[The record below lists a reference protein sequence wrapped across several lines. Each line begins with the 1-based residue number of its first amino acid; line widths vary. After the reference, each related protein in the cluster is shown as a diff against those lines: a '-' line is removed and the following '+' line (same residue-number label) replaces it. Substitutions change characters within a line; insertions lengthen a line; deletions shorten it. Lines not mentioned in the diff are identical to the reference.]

1 MLKSPIKLFA
11 NRINLYILKLKLDSI
26 ALWFATRH
34 PETSLLVKSFIWFV
48 VAYAL
53 SPIDL
58 IPDFIPLFGLLDD
71 LILLAITVNF
81 AVRLIPIR
89 VLDRCR
95 ALAQQ
100 WFDKQKKHPTVF
112 YGVFIIIFIW
122 ICLAL
127 IIYDYYL

>member
-11 NRINLYILKLKLDSI
+11 KRINLYILKLKLDSI

-71 LILLAITVNF
+71 LILLATLILHSLNLISKHNF
-81 AVRLIPIR
+81 TS
-89 VLDRCR
+89 
-95 ALAQQ
+95 ALVQDQQ
-100 WFDKQKKHPTVF
+100 SSHQYVQ
-112 YGVFIIIFIW
+112 YQ
-122 ICLAL
+122 
-127 IIYDYYL
+127 